1 MQNFVNVIGDEMGNV
16 ITPSSN
22 NDEYGYVR
30 VEQKAATINTEGWV
44 KVSKRSAIIKGKIE
58 DLKQFGFQKDK
69 TIPGKII
76 VKESFVPFNI
86 ISPERDLKYAGDTG
100 VVCRVDDQPIYRQSF
115 FTTDLNQ
122 HDDLISHNNSDEIRE
137 AQVTS
142 RSMSSLIEKM
152 SMSETQL

>member
-86 ISPERDLKYAGDTG
+86 INPERDLKYAGDTG
-100 VVCRVDDQPIYRQSF
+100 VVCRVDDQPIYRKTVYSTSSNATDITIQHTNIDELKEAYIAQSAVSSAIKPNEE
-115 FTTDLNQ
+115 FT
-122 HDDLISHNNSDEIRE
+122 I
-137 AQVTS
+137 
-142 RSMSSLIEKM
+142 
-152 SMSETQL
+152 

>member
-76 VKESFVPFNI
+76 VKESFVPFNS

>member
-86 ISPERDLKYAGDTG
+86 INPERDLKYAGDTG

-142 RSMSSLIEKM
+142 KSMSSLIEKM

>member
-86 ISPERDLKYAGDTG
+86 INPERDLKYAGDTG

>member
-122 HDDLISHNNSDEIRE
+122 HDDLIFHNNSDEIRE

>member
-137 AQVTS
+137 AQVTN